1 MSFWGN
7 KRPHLETCPGLF
19 FDEHDYTRRCVGEV
33 MQIYRANG
41 PGSVK
46 VGDLIGIYYPID
58 KKWLGC
64 HGSGNCYKH
73 ACPGHPTL
81 AYGFSNYEHWH
92 RCYGEIYKIYARGKK
107 NGDIITHKD
116 DVMILFLQNFDYLS
130 FPGGT
135 IHRNP
140 CPSGHRPPSREKYDC
155 CWGEVFN
162 IWKRGL
168 SATE

>member
-1 MSFWGN
+1 MEVEIATNMPAQDIQLLHMDFRTMSIGTDAMG
-7 KRPHLETCPGLF
+7 R
-19 FDEHDYTRRCVGEV
+19 YT
-33 MQIYRANG
+33 
-41 PGSVK
+41 K
-46 VGDLIGIYYPID
+46 
-58 KKWLGC
+58 
-64 HGSGNCYKH
+64 
-73 ACPGHPTL
+73 
-81 AYGFSNYEHWH
+81 F
-92 RCYGEIYKIYARGKK
+92 YARGKK